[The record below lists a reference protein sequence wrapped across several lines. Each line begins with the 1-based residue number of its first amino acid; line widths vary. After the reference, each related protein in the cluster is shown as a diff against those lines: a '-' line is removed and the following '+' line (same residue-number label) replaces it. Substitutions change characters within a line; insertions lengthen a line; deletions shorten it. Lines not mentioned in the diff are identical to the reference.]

1 MSRTFMTL
9 LADFTGVMFP
19 LQGCRPSTTPST
31 AEKIEDVYVASDQN
45 TTLLAVFEDTC
56 MEKVA
61 VQGAQDF
68 GLTNHGGM
76 NDRVVVRI

>member
-1 MSRTFMTL
+1 MTL
-9 LADFTGVMFP
+9 FLNADFTGVMFASRLP
-19 LQGCRPSTTPST
+19 PSTTPST